1 MKKNI
6 FDCLVIG
13 LGGMGSSTLY
23 QLQKRGLQTLG
34 LEQFT
39 IPHEKG
45 SSHGLSRIIR
55 LAYFEHPSYIPL
67 LKRAYELWDELE
79 KRSHQKLFYQTGSLD
94 ASTSE
99 GHIFQGSL
107 QSCQSFNLPHEV
119 LTASELK
126 MKSPGFC
133 LPSDFK
139 AVFQPQGGF
148 LIPETCIETSL
159 NQAKKAGAVVKE
171 EVKVESLEKDP
182 QGVRVI
188 TSLGEEFVAKQAVL
202 TAGAWSGQL
211 SGELQEHLQPV
222 RQVMGWFQTDPQ
234 HAKAFHPSNFPV
246 FNLGL
251 GQDHFYG
258 FPSIEESG
266 LKIGKWQ
273 HLNQKVDPDRV
284 DTLISNRDEEV
295 LRECLQTCFPRGN
308 GPLLKAKTCLFTNT
322 PDEHF
327 LIHQHTTL
335 PLVSGSGFSGHGFKF
350 CSVIGEILAELITK
364 GQTDHDI
371 LLFSKERFKKEKKTL

>member
-1 MKKNI
+1 
-6 FDCLVIG
+6 
-13 LGGMGSSTLY
+13 MGSSTLPTS
-23 QLQKRGLQTLG
+23 KRGLQTLG
-34 LEQFT
+34 FEQFT

-159 NQAKKAGAVVKE
+159 TTKAGAVVKE
-171 EVKVESLEKDP
+171 EVKAESLEKTLAF
-182 QGVRVI
+182 VI
-188 TSLGEEFVAKQAVL
+188 TSLGEEFAA
-202 TAGAWSGQL
+202 AS
-211 SGELQEHLQPV
+211 
-222 RQVMGWFQTDPQ
+222 
-234 HAKAFHPSNFPV
+234 
-246 FNLGL
+246 
-251 GQDHFYG
+251 
-258 FPSIEESG
+258 
-266 LKIGKWQ
+266 
-273 HLNQKVDPDRV
+273 
-284 DTLISNRDEEV
+284 
-295 LRECLQTCFPRGN
+295 
-308 GPLLKAKTCLFTNT
+308 
-322 PDEHF
+322 
-327 LIHQHTTL
+327 
-335 PLVSGSGFSGHGFKF
+335 
-350 CSVIGEILAELITK
+350 
-364 GQTDHDI
+364 
-371 LLFSKERFKKEKKTL
+371 